1 MGLLYNSLRIV
12 TSLHIIML
20 KYNILEKLL
29 GSLNIKLLVQN
40 LTGLLFLQ
48 PALILK
54 GVTKN
59 VAYIV
64 RRRHWKKLIPA
75 QTLEIRTLVKK
86 WNNMESRETIKNR
99 FYVGTVGEKVKSRE
113 MYAGIC

>member
-20 KYNILEKLL
+20 KYNILENLL
-29 GSLNIKLLVQN
+29 GRLNIKLLVQN
-40 LTGLLFLQ
+40 LTGLLFSQ

-54 GVTKN
+54 GVTTN
-59 VAYIV
+59 VAYTV
-64 RRRHWKKLIPA
+64 
-75 QTLEIRTLVKK
+75 QTHSGADTGDSNLSKK

-99 FYVGTVGEKVKSRE
+99 FYEGTVGEKVKSRE